1 MRRSIGL
8 GDLDDIALGAPILAT
23 GGGSDPFVGTLIARQ
38 VITRGGDVPMISL
51 SSLPDDALVI
61 ASASMGAPTVR
72 VEKVPSGEEAVRAF
86 LALEEFLGEKA
97 YATYS
102 IEAGG
107 LNSTIPI

>member
-1 MRRSIGL
+1 MAAWLDGN
-8 GDLDDIALGAPILAT
+8 DLEAIALGAPILGT
-23 GGGSDPFVGTLIARQ
+23 GGGGDPYLGKLIARGAMGRAGR
-38 VITRGGDVPMISL
+38 VRLTPLDDL
-51 SSLPDDALVI
+51 ADDALVI
-61 ASASMGAPTVR
+61 ASAMMGAPTVF